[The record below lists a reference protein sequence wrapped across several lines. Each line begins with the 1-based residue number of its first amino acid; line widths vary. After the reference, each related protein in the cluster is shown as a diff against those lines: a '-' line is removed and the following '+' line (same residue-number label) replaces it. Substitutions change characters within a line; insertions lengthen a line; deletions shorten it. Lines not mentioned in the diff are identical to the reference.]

1 MVSSFSALILL
12 PDFNSSVILICGN
25 GFAGITGNAGGRWI
39 HSFFIIGGGGGGQLT
54 EDGGQQAAAGPE
66 CGEQHRS
73 LEVILL
79 SEAEI
84 LQIKETWI
92 HSVP

>member
-25 GFAGITGNAGGRWI
+25 GFAGITGNAGGRW
-39 HSFFIIGGGGGGQLT
+39 T
-54 EDGGQQAAAGPE
+54 GPE
-66 CGEQHRS
+66 CGEQYRS

-92 HSVP
+92 HSVPQH